1 MRALPLLFVLF
12 ALSVSAG
19 ELKIVTVDMQRLLA
33 EYDRAKEAAK
43 QLREK
48 EVSFQKEIQGL
59 RLEAR
64 RLLSETEELKK
75 TLADSALSASARE
88 DKRKAFEAKLTDLR
102 TFEVKY
108 DNVRSRRE
116 AELQTLAAQ
125 TNKRIIDDVVTAT
138 RSVGEK
144 EGANLVLNASR
155 ANPLTSD
162 VLYAKDIPDVTEKVL
177 MSLNR
182 SRN

>member
-1 MRALPLLFVLF
+1 MRALPLLLVLC
-12 ALSVSAG
+12 ALSLSAG

-33 EYDRAKEAAK
+33 EYEQAREAAK
-43 QLREK
+43 QLRET

-75 TLADSALSASARE
+75 ATDDNALSAAARE

-102 TFEVKY
+102 SFEVKY
-108 DNVRSRRE
+108 DNVRSQRE
-116 AELQTLAAQ
+116 AELQTLAAR
-125 TNKRIIDDVVTAT
+125 TNKRIVEDVMTAT
-138 RSVGEK
+138 RAVGEK
-144 EGANLVLNASR
+144 EGANLVLNANR

-162 VLYAKDIPDVTEKVL
+162 VLYSKDIPDVTEKVL
-177 MSLNR
+177 ASLNR
-182 SRN
+182 NRN